1 MKSVL
6 LSIQPKWCKLIA
18 SGKKSVAHADE
29 GIKICVK
36 IEDYLKGRAYK
47 MTKSE
52 VNKDG
57 HRV

>member
-1 MKSVL
+1 MKSVF

-36 IEDYLKGRAYK
+36 IEDYLKGRAD
-47 MTKSE
+47 
-52 VNKDG
+52 NG
-57 HRV
+57 